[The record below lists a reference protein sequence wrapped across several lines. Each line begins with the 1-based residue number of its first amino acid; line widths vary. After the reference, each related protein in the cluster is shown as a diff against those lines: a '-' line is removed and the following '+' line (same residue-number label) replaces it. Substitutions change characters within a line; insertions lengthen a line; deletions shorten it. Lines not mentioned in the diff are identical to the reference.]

1 MHLRTHKTQM
11 DAFIVGAG
19 PAGLACA
26 IACALKGLSV
36 HVADA
41 MEPPIDK
48 ACGEGL
54 LPDALQALAAL
65 GLDPIH
71 DLNSNETHPLHG
83 IRFFGDHGAV
93 AEAPF
98 SRPARGIRRTI
109 LHQFLLDRA
118 ISLGVRL
125 HWKHSV
131 QQLESTPQSV
141 LVRTNRET
149 FHTRY
154 LIGADGPRS
163 RVASWAGLTRAVL
176 RSRRIGLRQHYAISP
191 WSNFVE
197 VYWANNGQAYV
208 TPVSPNQVCV
218 AFVANQKISTP
229 AEALTNFPALARQLS
244 GTQPIGSPRGSITL
258 GRTLHRVTT
267 GNIALVGDA
276 SGSVD
281 AITGEGLALTFR
293 QATALASALH
303 ANKLAA
309 YQQTHRRIQ
318 RLPTV
323 MSRALLLMDR
333 YPNLR
338 HHTITLFQRHPS
350 LFRHLLQIHIG
361 DSPLRHTQPHHSLE
375 PNYTR

>member
-19 PAGLACA
+19 PAGLASP

-48 ACGEGL
+48 ACCEGL

-83 IRFFGDHGAV
+83 IRFFGDQGAV

-118 ISLGVRL
+118 IPLGVRL

-131 QQLESTPQSV
+131 QHLESTPQSV

-149 FHTRY
+149 FRTRY

-163 RVASWAGLTRAVL
+163 RVANWARLTRAVL
-176 RSRRIGLRQHYAISP
+176 RSRRISLRQHYAIPP

-197 VYWANNGQAYV
+197 VYWSNNGQAYV
-208 TPVSPNQVCV
+208 PQVSPTQVCV
-218 AFVANQKISTP
+218 S
-229 AEALTNFPALARQLS
+229 
-244 GTQPIGSPRGSITL
+244 
-258 GRTLHRVTT
+258 
-267 GNIALVGDA
+267 LV
-276 SGSVD
+276 S
-281 AITGEGLALTFR
+281 
-293 QATALASALH
+293 
-303 ANKLAA
+303 
-309 YQQTHRRIQ
+309 
-318 RLPTV
+318 
-323 MSRALLLMDR
+323 
-333 YPNLR
+333 
-338 HHTITLFQRHPS
+338 
-350 LFRHLLQIHIG
+350 
-361 DSPLRHTQPHHSLE
+361 
-375 PNYTR
+375 

>member
-1 MHLRTHKTQM
+1 MHLRTFKTQM
-11 DAFIVGAG
+11 DVFVVGAG

-54 LPDALQALAAL
+54 LPNALQALASL

-71 DLNSNETHPLHG
+71 HLTSSDAQPLQG
-83 IRFFGDHGAV
+83 IRFISDNGSS
-93 AEAPF
+93 AEAVF
-98 SRPARGIRRTI
+98 NSPARGIRRTV

-118 ISLGVRL
+118 TSLGVRL
-125 HWKHSV
+125 HWKNSV
-131 QQLESTPQSV
+131 QQIESTPRSV

-154 LIGADGPRS
+154 LVGADGPRS
-163 RVASWAGLTRAVL
+163 RVANWAGLSRAVL
-176 RSRRIGLRQHYAISP
+176 HSRRIGLRQHYAISP

-197 VYWANNGQAYV
+197 VYWSNDGQAYV

-218 AFVANQKISTP
+218 AFVANEKISTP
-229 AEALTNFPALARQLS
+229 AEALAKFPALASRLAQA
-244 GTQPIGSPRGSITL
+244 QPTGPARGAITL
-258 GRTLHRVTT
+258 GCKLHRVATS
-267 GNIALVGDA
+267 NIALIGDA

-281 AITGEGLALTFR
+281 AITGEGLALAFR
-293 QATALASALH
+293 QASALAAALH
-303 ANKLAA
+303 AEDLAA
-309 YQQTHRRIQ
+309 YQQAHRRIQ

-323 MSRALLLMDR
+323 MSRALLIMDR
-333 YPNLR
+333 HPGLR
-338 HHTITLFQRHPS
+338 DKTIGLFERHPS
-350 LFRHLLQIHIG
+350 LFRHLLEIHIG
-361 DSPLRHTQPHHSLE
+361 DSPLRPAERHYPLE